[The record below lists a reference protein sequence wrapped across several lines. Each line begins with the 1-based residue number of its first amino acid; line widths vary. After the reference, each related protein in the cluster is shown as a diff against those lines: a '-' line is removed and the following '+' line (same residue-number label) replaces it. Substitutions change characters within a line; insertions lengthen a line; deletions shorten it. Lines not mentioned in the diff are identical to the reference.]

1 MPQLPRAGAAITQ
14 PFRLSQESFV
24 ANTAQ
29 AKKRAR
35 QAEVHRARNAAQRS
49 LMRSRIKAVLK
60 AIAAKDKDKARDTFR
75 AATSYIDRMA
85 GRGIIHKNTA
95 ARYKGRLNERLRALA

>member
-1 MPQLPRAGAAITQ
+1 MPRAQDAQERPISIK
-14 PFRLSQESFV
+14 SQESFV

-35 QAEVHRARNAAQRS
+35 QADEHRTRNAAQRT

-60 AIAAKDKDKARDTFR
+60 AVESKDKDKAKEAYR

-85 GRGIIHKNTA
+85 GQGMIHRNTA
-95 ARYKGRLNERLRALA
+95 ARYKGRLNERVRALA

>member
-1 MPQLPRAGAAITQ
+1 M
-14 PFRLSQESFV
+14 

-35 QAEVHRARNAAQRS
+35 QAEIHRARNAAQRT

-60 AIAAKDKDKARDTFR
+60 AVAAKDKDKAKDAYR
-75 AATSYIDRMA
+75 AAASYIDRMA
-85 GRGIIHKNTA
+85 GRGMIHKNAA

>member
-1 MPQLPRAGAAITQ
+1 
-14 PFRLSQESFV
+14 V

-35 QAEVHRARNAAQRS
+35 QAEVHRARNAAQRT

-60 AIAAKDKDKARDTFR
+60 AVEAKDKDKAKDAYR

-85 GRGIIHKNTA
+85 GRGMIHKNTA

>member
-1 MPQLPRAGAAITQ
+1 M
-14 PFRLSQESFV
+14 

-35 QAEVHRARNAAQRS
+35 QSEVHRARNAAQRT

-60 AIAAKDKDKARDTFR
+60 AVEAKDKDKAKDAYR

-85 GRGIIHKNTA
+85 GHGMIHKNTA
-95 ARYKGRLNERLRALA
+95 ARYKGRLNERLRTLA